1 MVGWSSS
8 GLQDGKVIGEASIY
22 PLLNE
27 VPLQGKLQTKYFSLV
42 FMLVMETCSLVG
54 HLLHFVEEE
63 SIAVHSSNGRWQ
75 QDMAA
80 IFP

>member
-8 GLQDGKVIGEASIY
+8 GLHDGKVIGEASIY

-27 VPLQGKLQTKYFSLV
+27 VPLQTKYFSLV

-54 HLLHFVEEE
+54 YLMHFVEEE
-63 SIAVHSSNGRWQ
+63 SIAVHSLNGR
-75 QDMAA
+75 
-80 IFP
+80 

>member
-8 GLQDGKVIGEASIY
+8 GLHDGKVIGEASIY

-54 HLLHFVEEE
+54 YLMHFVEEE
-63 SIAVHSSNGRWQ
+63 SIAVHSLNGR
-75 QDMAA
+75 
-80 IFP
+80 